1 MKREFLQNFKVG
13 DEPLP
18 KEIIDAIMEE
28 NGHDIENAK
37 KPFADYDSI
46 KEQLAAANKQI
57 EDFKGLDIDGVKKA
71 AEEWK
76 AKAEQAQKDAAQRI
90 ADMEFDGVLKD
101 AITAAKG
108 RNSGAIIGAIG
119 KEKMDALRQSKNQ
132 AEDIKAALDALQ
144 KENAYLFGDDS
155 PAPPPYAPGAG
166 SQSMGQDDPLTASLR
181 AAMGLT
187 SKGEK

>member
-13 DEPLP
+13 DQPLT

-37 KPFADYDSI
+37 KPFSDYESI
-46 KEQLAAANKQI
+46 KEQLAEANKTI
-57 EDFKGLDIDGVKKA
+57 EDFKGMDIDGVKKA

-76 AKAEQAQKDAAQRI
+76 AKAEQAEKDAAQRI

-101 AITAAKG
+101 AINAAKG
-108 RNSGAIIGAIG
+108 KNAKAISAIL
-119 KEKMDALRQSKNQ
+119 DIAALKQSKNQ
-132 AEDIKAALDALQ
+132 ADDIKAALEAAA
-144 KENAYLFGDDS
+144 KENPYLFGDDS

-166 SQSMGQDDPLTASLR
+166 SQNMGQNDPLTASIR
-181 AAMGLT
+181 AAAGLKGD
-187 SKGEK
+187 SK

>member
-57 EDFKGLDIDGVKKA
+57 EDFKDLDIDGVKKA

-108 RNSGAIIGAIG
+108 KNTKAIA
-119 KEKMDALRQSKNQ
+119 ALLDVATLKQSKNQ

-155 PAPPPYAPGAG
+155 HAPPPYAPGAG

-181 AAMGLT
+181 AAMGLN
-187 SKGEK
+187 SKGDK